1 LGETSQ
7 DGLVS
12 HRIHH
17 IWHTYHHAG
26 DTLARRLLEAAPM
39 AEALENE
46 YELLNTAIRER
57 DPRRWKQWDAEFD
70 AWMSGDRSGRCP
82 FEAEEIVS
90 RT

>member
-1 LGETSQ
+1 
-7 DGLVS
+7 
-12 HRIHH
+12 
-17 IWHTYHHAG
+17 
-26 DTLARRLLEAAPM
+26 M